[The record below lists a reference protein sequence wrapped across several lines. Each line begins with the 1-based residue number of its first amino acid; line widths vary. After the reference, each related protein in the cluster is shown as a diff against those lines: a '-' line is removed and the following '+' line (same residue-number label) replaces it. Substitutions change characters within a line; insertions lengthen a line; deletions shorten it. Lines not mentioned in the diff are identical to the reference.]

1 MGQAVK
7 AWHPSG
13 PLKHGTKGVCP
24 MSNRNDQSKK
34 SFTAFD
40 QGTTLLAVVEL
51 SRNFWL
57 VAGIVP
63 GIERQPSKKLAYKQ
77 GQGDEAR
84 GSPANDGRSVS
95 SLARTDP
102 FASQPVDPF
111 ADF

>member
-13 PLKHGTKGVCP
+13 PLRHGTKGVCP

-51 SRNFWL
+51 SRNFWMRL
-57 VAGIVP
+57 IWRRASILSA
-63 GIERQPSKKLAYKQ
+63 PSARPSRRYES
-77 GQGDEAR
+77 GQVR
-84 GSPANDGRSVS
+84 
-95 SLARTDP
+95 
-102 FASQPVDPF
+102 
-111 ADF
+111 